1 MNYPLI
7 KKWLGLKI
15 MPRVTTNNIRALY
28 CVDADELET
37 KLAEGFE
44 VYADDTLV
52 FNNLVKGDP
61 KFEKY
66 VALAIGKQ
74 PIKKK
79 TMEEAALDLITVLA
93 TQSNFGRY
101 EIELKVYAEKA
112 KKILEM
118 K

>member
-1 MNYPLI
+1 MKYPLI
-7 KKWLGLKI
+7 EKWLGLEAIAGITSNGVPTKY
-15 MPRVTTNNIRALY
+15 T
-28 CVDADELET
+28 VDADELEA

-44 VYADDTLV
+44 VYADDSLV
-52 FNNLVKGDP
+52 FNNLVLGDP

-79 TMEEAALDLITVLA
+79 TREEAALELLEKIARDHDKLIQPEWHV
-93 TQSNFGRY
+93 R
-101 EIELKVYAEKA
+101 KA
-112 KKILEM
+112 KEILEM